1 MSKSLHKLA
10 NSYAGQNESPL
21 TTERPASPGLNR
33 ILENAAKEFYLI
45 NEGDVALKALRCLS
59 VNDALAF

>member
-21 TTERPASPGLNR
+21 TAERPASPGLNR

-45 NEGDVALKALRCLS
+45 SEGDVALKALRCLFS
-59 VNDALAF
+59 K